1 MNKTQI
7 QSLIENLRMQSA
19 ANSITPTMLANIL
32 TELNNNA
39 GATQQQDPGG
49 TTVTVTS
56 SDAPLLYCDVQ
67 NGKLILRNYE
77 YYKALGLEPILFRYI
92 KKKNR
97 WNIQGCS
104 FRYGPKKKGWF
115 ANGKQGTI
123 RIDGGIVSRNVK
135 VINSIAKAGDDYR
148 DTAATFVKTNAD
160 VEVSKGITWGC
171 SYITNR
177 TRDNYR
183 MIRLP
188 FAIGYAPRVTSEIT
202 AVTVASL
209 VSNLAPFF
217 IRGQKNK
224 AGEYTWAF
232 SR

>member
-7 QSLIENLRMQSA
+7 QALIENLRIQTA

-39 GATQQQDPGG
+39 AANTQQEGGG
-49 TTVTVTS
+49 TITVTS

-97 WNIQGCS
+97 WHIVGCS

-123 RIDGGIVSRNVK
+123 RIDGGIVSRNAK
-135 VINSIAKAGDDYR
+135 VINSVAKAGDDYR
-148 DTAATFVKTNAD
+148 DTAETFVKANANA
-160 VEVSKGITWGC
+160 EISKGITWGC
-171 SYITNR
+171 SYITKN
-177 TRDNYR
+177 TSEGYR
-183 MIRLP
+183 MVRLP
-188 FAIGYAPRVTSEIT
+188 FAIGYAPRVTSETT
-202 AVTVASL
+202 AVTVANL

-217 IRGQKNK
+217 IRGQRKRNDI
-224 AGEYTWAF
+224 YIWSF

>member
-7 QSLIENLRMQSA
+7 QALIENLRIQTA

-39 GATQQQDPGG
+39 AANTQQEGGG
-49 TTVTVTS
+49 TITVTS
-56 SDAPLLYCDVQ
+56 SDAPLLYCEVQ
-67 NGKLILRNYE
+67 NGLLILRNYE

-97 WNIQGCS
+97 WRIAGCN

-123 RIDGGIVSRNVK
+123 RVEGGIVSRTAK
-135 VINSIAKAGDDYR
+135 VINSVAKAGDDYR
-148 DTAATFVKTNAD
+148 DTAETFVKTNAD
-160 VEVSKGITWGC
+160 AEVYKGITWGC
-171 SYITNR
+171 SYITKH
-177 TRDNYR
+177 TREGYR
-183 MIRLP
+183 MVRLP
-188 FAIGYAPRVTSEIT
+188 FAIGYAPRVTNETS
-202 AVTVASL
+202 AVTVANL

-217 IRGQKNK
+217 IRGQRKKDDN
-224 AGEYTWAF
+224 YIWSF

>member
-7 QSLIENLRMQSA
+7 QSLIENLRIQTA
-19 ANSITPTMLANIL
+19 ANSITPNMLANIL

-39 GATQQQDPGG
+39 AANTQQEGG
-49 TTVTVTS
+49 GSITVSS

-97 WNIQGCS
+97 WRIEGCS

-123 RIDGGIVSRNVK
+123 RIEGGIVSRNAK
-135 VINSIAKAGDDYR
+135 VINSVAKSADDYR
-148 DTAATFVKTNAD
+148 DTADTFVKTNAD
-160 VEVSKGITWGC
+160 VEMAKGITWGC

-177 TRDNYR
+177 SRDGYR

-188 FAIGYAPRVTSEIT
+188 FAIGYAPKVTSET
-202 AVTVASL
+202 AAVTVANL

-217 IRGQKNK
+217 IRGQRKK
-224 AGEYTWAF
+224 DDIYIWSF

>member
-7 QSLIENLRMQSA
+7 QALIENLRIQTA

-39 GATQQQDPGG
+39 ATNTQQEGG
-49 TTVTVTS
+49 GTVTVTS

-97 WNIQGCS
+97 WSIAGCN

-123 RIDGGIVSRNVK
+123 RIDGGIVSRTAK

-148 DTAATFVKTNAD
+148 DTADTFVKTNAN
-160 VEVSKGITWGC
+160 VEVARGITWGC
-171 SYITNR
+171 SIITNR

-183 MIRLP
+183 MVRLP
-188 FAIGYAPRVTSEIT
+188 FAIGYAPRVTSETT
-202 AVTVASL
+202 AVTVANL

-217 IRGQKNK
+217 IRGQKTR
-224 AGEYTWAF
+224 GGDYIWAF